1 MRTLRDSLN
10 ERMKNESFRREYE
23 AIQPEMNVIRVLIEA
38 RRERSMTQADL
49 AARTG
54 IDQADISRLEN
65 GSRNPSLNMLKKLAS
80 GLGMTLKLEFVPE
93 QQREVKVKIEGL

>member
-1 MRTLRDSLN
+1 MRTLRDSLD

-65 GSRNPSLNMLKKLAS
+65 GSRNPSLSMLKKLAS
-80 GLGMTLKLEFVPE
+80 GLGMTLKLEFVPA
-93 QQREVKVKIEGL
+93 QQQEVKIEGL

>member
-1 MRTLRDSLN
+1 MRTLGDSLN
-10 ERMKNESFRREYE
+10 ERMKNESFRREYG

-54 IDQADISRLEN
+54 IDLQIALVTTINQA
-65 GSRNPSLNMLKKLAS
+65 
-80 GLGMTLKLEFVPE
+80 GLRYFIP
-93 QQREVKVKIEGL
+93 

>member
-23 AIQPEMNVIRVLIEA
+23 AIQPEMNVIRILIEA

-93 QQREVKVKIEGL
+93 QQQEVKVKIKGL

>member
-23 AIQPEMNVIRVLIEA
+23 AIQPEMNVIRILIEA

-54 IDQADISRLEN
+54 IAQADISRLEN

-93 QQREVKVKIEGL
+93 QQQEVKVKIKGL

>member
-1 MRTLRDSLN
+1 MRTLRDSLD

-65 GSRNPSLNMLKKLAS
+65 GSRNPSLSMLKKLAS

>member
-1 MRTLRDSLN
+1 MRTLRDSLD

>member
-1 MRTLRDSLN
+1 MRTLGDSLN

-23 AIQPEMNVIRVLIEA
+23 AIQPEMNVIRILIEA

>member
-1 MRTLRDSLN
+1 MRTLGDSLN
-10 ERMKNESFRREYE
+10 ERMKNESFRREYG

-80 GLGMTLKLEFVPE
+80 GLGLTLKLEFVPE

>member
-1 MRTLRDSLN
+1 MRTLRDSLD

-65 GSRNPSLNMLKKLAS
+65 GSRNPSLNMLKTLAS

>member
-1 MRTLRDSLN
+1 
-10 ERMKNESFRREYE
+10 MKNESFRREYE

-93 QQREVKVKIEGL
+93 QQQEVKVKIKGL

>member
-1 MRTLRDSLN
+1 
-10 ERMKNESFRREYE
+10 MKNESFRREYE
-23 AIQPEMNVIRVLIEA
+23 AIQPEMNVIRILIEA

-93 QQREVKVKIEGL
+93 QQQEVKVKIKGL